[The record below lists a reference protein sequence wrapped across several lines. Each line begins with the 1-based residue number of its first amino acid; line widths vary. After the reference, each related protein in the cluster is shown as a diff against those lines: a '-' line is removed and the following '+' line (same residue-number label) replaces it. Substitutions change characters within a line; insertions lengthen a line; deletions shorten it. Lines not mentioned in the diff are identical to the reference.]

1 MMGRRP
7 SALSAGF
14 TLVELVIAVAI
25 LAILIGV
32 AIPSYT
38 TWVTNSNRAEGK
50 ALLMTTAQ
58 ALERCFTRFSAYNS
72 ANCQVSFP
80 LDSENGWYRISAPE
94 GGELTATTFL
104 LTAQPQNAQ
113 ATRDTRCANLTLN
126 HRGVRGISGTGTVG
140 DCW

>member
-1 MMGRRP
+1 MRHAR
-7 SALSAGF
+7 SNNGF
-14 TLVELVIAVAI
+14 TLIELVVAIAI
-25 LAILIGV
+25 LAIVIGI

-38 TWVTNSNRAEGK
+38 TWVTNTNRAEGK
-50 ALLMTTAQ
+50 TLLMNTAN
-58 ALERCFTRFSAYNS
+58 ALERCYTRFSAYNHQD
-72 ANCQVSFP
+72 CPVSFP
-80 LDSENGWYRISAPE
+80 IDSENDWYRVAAPAT
-94 GGELTATTFL
+94 GELTATTFV